1 MSGTICTRYWQS
13 SNYRSI
19 AMRCAHTLPRTAEV
33 ALPLLMALPPSL
45 DNRIRYVSTF
55 FSPLLSFLFHL
66 GTRRLDSL
74 FVTHRDRSGCHLFQ
88 GKQVV
93 RRAILGSSV
102 VHRLLAA
109 FDQNSLHSLTVSK
122 ENIVFNDFFI
132 PTKNRDL
139 TDYALWM

>member
-1 MSGTICTRYWQS
+1 MEQFVHGIDRALITGRLRCDARTHCRARRKSPCRFLW
-13 SNYRSI
+13 RS
-19 AMRCAHTLPRTAEV
+19 
-33 ALPLLMALPPSL
+33 PPSL

-74 FVTHRDRSGCHLFQ
+74 FVTRRDRSGCHLFQ

-132 PTKNRDL
+132 YSRHQKQRSD
-139 TDYALWM
+139 